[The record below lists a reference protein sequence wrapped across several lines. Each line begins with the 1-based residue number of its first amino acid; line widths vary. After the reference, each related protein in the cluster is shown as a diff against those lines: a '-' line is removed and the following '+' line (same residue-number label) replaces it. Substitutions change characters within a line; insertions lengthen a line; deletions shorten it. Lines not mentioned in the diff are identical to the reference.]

1 MTVRHRICTQKSVEV
16 GPTGFLWRMVVGV
29 PQKLWFL
36 WRTTRHAPLKVQRS
50 INSDN
55 RVWGPSY
62 YCGAQMVVRH
72 KRHHFCGAQKTHAPQ
87 TSVAHYYLCATK
99 ILLWR
104 MAYLVRHKKWIH
116 RKAVLY
122 WCHDALATKAVEA
135 YLSVRFRTLYTCRIR
150 YLLVT
155 LGLAPI

>member
-1 MTVRHRICTQKSVEV
+1 MNSRPTTYFCGALHWMRHRNMHFCGASVPMRHRNKSL
-16 GPTGFLWRMVVGV
+16 LWRMGLCA
-29 PQKLWFL
+29 PQKCWFL

-72 KRHHFCGAQKTHAPQ
+72 KRHHFCGARKTHAPQ
-87 TSVAHYYLCATK
+87 TSMVHYYLCATK

-104 MAYLVRHKKWIH
+104 MAYLVRHEK
-116 RKAVLY
+116 
-122 WCHDALATKAVEA
+122 
-135 YLSVRFRTLYTCRIR
+135 RIR
-150 YLLVT
+150 RITSVSY
-155 LGLAPI
+155 